1 MNKEEFER
9 ELEEFLE
16 SLVGERSKEESL
28 EAIEKLDYFLGIE
41 PNNVDA
47 LAWKALILLEI
58 KNFDDAIGILRKTLE
73 IAPKNKLV
81 IDLLKDCEELKSL
94 NLKQTV
100 INRKFNSN
108 NNQIANKIKI
118 PVELYLL
125 IKLIVVILV
134 VAFMFFN

>member
-47 LAWKALILLEI
+47 LTWKALILFEI
-58 KNFDDAIGILRKTLE
+58 KNFDDAIGILRKALE
-73 IAPKNKLV
+73 IAPENKLV

-94 NLKQTV
+94 NLKQTA
-100 INRKFNSN
+100 NKELTHN
-108 NNQIANKIKI
+108 NNQIADKIKI

-125 IKLIVVILV
+125 IKLIAVILV
-134 VAFMFFN
+134 VAFVFFN